1 MKAPRPGGDGSY
13 ISITGFESNP
23 QGYFRA
29 LITVTKLMERIRRLL
44 FLWFFGLFVRSIYI
58 HIYIY
63 RGGILRCAAFCS
75 ICNAQD

>member
-29 LITVTKLMERIRRLL
+29 LITVTKLMERIRRLF
-44 FLWFFGLFVRSIYI
+44 FLWFFGLFVRSIYV
-58 HIYIY
+58 YI
-63 RGGILRCAAFCS
+63 GGHFEVRCILQYMQRTGLML
-75 ICNAQD
+75 